1 MRRTSLIL
9 RTSTLS
15 AMATLAIGVGVAGA
29 QVIDR
34 GTYHLTVNGTAVA
47 TEEFEIRRSGSGTAV
62 VTGIRGK
69 VTFRTGRTIE
79 TLLEARGPELSVNRY
94 SASIAGDERRMVVL
108 GRVGNRLEART
119 SAEWGEEL
127 REYRASPATV
137 LLEDD
142 IAHHYFLLSSLVSD
156 NRTSVHAISPL
167 TESEGELA
175 VISRTDETITIG
187 GERVGT
193 TKVRIGA
200 GDAARELW
208 FDSAG
213 RLMRLSVPARG
224 FLAERLPGT

>member
-1 MRRTSLIL
+1 MRLSSPIL
-9 RTSTLS
+9 RTSIP
-15 AMATLAIGVGVAGA
+15 LAAALALGVGFANA

-34 GTYHLTVNGTAVA
+34 GTFHLTVNGTAVA
-47 TEEFEIRRSGSGTAV
+47 TEEFEVRKSGSGAAV
-62 VTGIRGK
+62 LTGARGK
-69 VTFRTGRTIE
+69 VTFRNGRTIE
-79 TLLEARGPELSVNRY
+79 TSLWARGPELTVNDYR
-94 SASIAGDERRMVVL
+94 ASIAGDERRMVVL

-137 LLEDD
+137 LLEED
-142 IAHHYFLLSSLVSD
+142 IAHHYFLLASLVTD
-156 NRTSVHAISPL
+156 QRTSVHAISPL
-167 TESEGELA
+167 TEAEAELP
-175 VISRTDETITIG
+175 VISRTDETITLG

-193 TKVRIGA
+193 TKIRIGA